1 LWHISCTNK
10 NTFEFRPKLVI
21 LEWVVM
27 IKKTKNIILP
37 LILAAILFIG
47 FTQDKANKIPE
58 IALPDEEELGKRH
71 PIPLLFSPVKDTI
84 YVLGDE
90 YIEIC
95 LKTQTAKLV
104 QRNGNSFEYKIS
116 SGNPF
121 ISQGIETTTG
131 IFTVQSKSPK
141 AISKQFNNAE
151 LFWWVGF
158 NGNIGFHGL
167 AGNGY
172 YHHLGVRSSSH
183 GCVRISREDGKD
195 LYEKVRVGTP
205 VMVYKSEPARIF
217 AFADFDDYAKSPSAI
232 LLNDDAS
239 IRRFLSNR
247 LDYLYQGKAHT
258 KNKTRVF
265 IDGATKLRQLKIS
278 EGDFAK
284 VSIIQEVPIGD
295 VPLYIAEKDKLRRN
309 ETLFVQK
316 NKQKEESSENSD
328 KK

>member
-1 LWHISCTNK
+1 
-10 NTFEFRPKLVI
+10 
-21 LEWVVM
+21 M
-27 IKKTKNIILP
+27 P

-47 FTQDKANKIPE
+47 FTQDKLIKFRR

-71 PIPLLFSPVKDTI
+71 PIPLLFLPVKDTI

-104 QRNGNSFEYKIS
+104 QRNGNSLSIKIS

-131 IFTVQSKSPK
+131 VFTVQSKSPK

-239 IRRFLSNR
+239 IRRFLNNR
-247 LDYLYQGKAHT
+247 LDNLNQGKAY
-258 KNKTRVF
+258 KNKARVF

-284 VSIIQEVPIGD
+284 CLLFRDYQSEMFRFI
-295 VPLYIAEKDKLRRN
+295 LRKRQIKRN
-309 ETLFVQK
+309 ETLYVQK
-316 NKQKEESSENSD
+316 NKQKKRVQRIVIKVKNH
-328 KK
+328 KIF

>member
-1 LWHISCTNK
+1 
-10 NTFEFRPKLVI
+10 
-21 LEWVVM
+21 M

-172 YHHLGVRSSSH
+172 YNHLGVRSSSH

-217 AFADFDDYAKSPSAI
+217 AFADFDDYVKSPSAI

-247 LDYLYQGKAHT
+247 LDNLYQGKAHT

>member
-1 LWHISCTNK
+1 
-10 NTFEFRPKLVI
+10 
-21 LEWVVM
+21 M
-27 IKKTKNIILP
+27 IKKTKKIILP

-47 FTQDKANKIPE
+47 STQDKANKIPE
-58 IALPDEEELGKRH
+58 VALPDEEELVKRP

-116 SGNPF
+116 TGNPF

-131 IFTVQSKSPK
+131 VFTVQSKSPK

-167 AGNGY
+167 AGNSY

-205 VMVYKSEPARIF
+205 VIVYKYEPARIF
-217 AFADFDDYAKSPSAI
+217 AFADFDDYARSPSAI
-232 LLNDDAS
+232 LLDDDAS

-247 LDYLYQGKAHT
+247 LDNLYQGKAHT
-258 KNKTRVF
+258 RNKTRVF
-265 IDGATKLRQLKIS
+265 IDGATRLRQLKIS

-309 ETLFVQK
+309 GTLFVQK

>member
-1 LWHISCTNK
+1 
-10 NTFEFRPKLVI
+10 
-21 LEWVVM
+21 M

-58 IALPDEEELGKRH
+58 IALPDEEELVKRP

-131 IFTVQSKSPK
+131 VFTVQSKSPK

-247 LDYLYQGKAHT
+247 LDNLYQGKAHT
-258 KNKTRVF
+258 RNKTRVF
-265 IDGATKLRQLKIS
+265 IDGATRLRQLKIS

>member
-1 LWHISCTNK
+1 MIK
-10 NTFEFRPKLVI
+10 NTKKI
-21 LEWVVM
+21 L
-27 IKKTKNIILP
+27 LP
-37 LILAAILFIG
+37 LILATIVFIG
-47 FTQDKANKIPE
+47 SIQDKANKIPQ
-58 IALPDEEELGKRH
+58 IALPDEEELGKH
-71 PIPLLFSPVKDTI
+71 PPIPLLFSPVKDTI
-84 YVLGDE
+84 YVLGDA

-95 LKTQTAKLV
+95 LETQTAKLV
-104 QRNGNSFEYKIS
+104 QRNGNIFEYKIS

-121 ISQGIETTTG
+121 ISEGIETTTG

-167 AGNGY
+167 AGNSY

-217 AFADFDDYAKSPSAI
+217 AFADFDFFVKSPSAI

-239 IRRFLSNR
+239 IRRFLNNR
-247 LDYLYQGKAHT
+247 LDNLYQGKAHT
-258 KNKTRVF
+258 RNKTRLF
-265 IDGATKLRQLKIS
+265 IDGTTKLRQLKIS

-295 VPLYIAEKDKLRRN
+295 VPQYIAEKDKLRRN
-309 ETLFVQK
+309 EILFAQK
-316 NKQKEESSENSD
+316 SKQKE
-328 KK
+328 

>member
-1 LWHISCTNK
+1 
-10 NTFEFRPKLVI
+10 
-21 LEWVVM
+21 M

>member
-1 LWHISCTNK
+1 
-10 NTFEFRPKLVI
+10 
-21 LEWVVM
+21 M

-131 IFTVQSKSPK
+131 VFTVQSKSPK

-239 IRRFLSNR
+239 IRRFLNNR
-247 LDYLYQGKAHT
+247 LDNLYQGKAHT

>member
-1 LWHISCTNK
+1 
-10 NTFEFRPKLVI
+10 
-21 LEWVVM
+21 M

-37 LILAAILFIG
+37 MILAAVLFIG
-47 FTQDKANKIPE
+47 STQDKANKIPQ
-58 IALPDEEELGKRH
+58 IVLPDKEELNKRT
-71 PIPLLFSPVKDTI
+71 PIPLIFSPVKDTI

-95 LKTQTAKLV
+95 LSTQTAKLV
-104 QRNGNSFEYKIS
+104 QRDGDSYEYKIS
-116 SGNPF
+116 SGNPY
-121 ISQGIETTTG
+121 ISKGMETTTG

-172 YHHLGVRSSSH
+172 YHHLGVRWSSH

-195 LYEKVRVGTP
+195 LYEKVRIGTP
-205 VMVYKSEPARIF
+205 VMVYKSEPARVF
-217 AFADFDDYAKSPSAI
+217 AFADFDFYAKSPSAI
-232 LLNDDAS
+232 ILNDDAS
-239 IRRFLSNR
+239 IRSFLSNR
-247 LDYLYQGKAHT
+247 LENLYQGKAHT

-265 IDGATKLRQLKIS
+265 IDGATKMRQLRIS

-284 VSIIQEVPIGD
+284 VSIIQEVPIGE
-295 VPLYIAEKDKLRRN
+295 VPLFAAQKDKLNRN
-309 ETLFVQK
+309 HSYWAKE
-316 NKQKEESSENSD
+316 NKPKDELTENS